1 MKTANAIKTL
11 EKAGFKV
18 VSPYHGFYSALSP
31 SGKNV
36 VEFLDQDGAMLCVK
50 VRGVKDVDDPQTD
63 CSAGVWCKNLKQAM
77 LLAN

>member
-18 VSPYHGFYSALSP
+18 VSPYKGFFSALSQ

-36 VEFLDQDGAMLCVK
+36 IEFLDQDDVMLCVK
-50 VRGVKDVDDPQTD
+50 VRGVKNVDDHHTD
-63 CSAGVWCKNLKQAM
+63 YAAGSWCKNLRQAM
-77 LLAN
+77 LLAS

>member
-18 VSPYHGFYSALSP
+18 VSPYHRFYSALSP

-36 VEFLDQDGAMLCVK
+36 VEFLDQDDVMLCVK
-50 VRGVKDVDDPQTD
+50 VRRVNDVDDSQTD
-63 CSAGVWCKNLKQAM
+63 YAAGSWCKNLKQAM
-77 LLAN
+77 VLAC